1 MGTLFFYLIKI
12 MTTPKSQKPKSLKD
26 KLKKERQKKMQ
37 QKETRQR
44 AIEKRSIK
52 NHKDLL
58 KLQSQTRKSLKIA
71 SISEAEYRAA
81 LKRLS
86 GKGPFSTKDKQIIIQ
101 YNKGKA

>member
-1 MGTLFFYLIKI
+1 M
-12 MTTPKSQKPKSLKD
+12 PKK
-26 KLKKERQKKMQ
+26 
-37 QKETRQR
+37 
-44 AIEKRSIK
+44 
-52 NHKDLL
+52 
-58 KLQSQTRKSLKIA
+58 QTRKNLKIA